1 MLHLNSI
8 LPMLQEV
15 LNQLLQ
21 VAGAVYIL
29 EVDLPPITSKLATL
43 MPMPLTHKINVLVS
57 WEEKKTD
64 CFEVSSLD
72 RQSRPAH
79 PE

>member
-29 EVDLPPITSKLATL
+29 EVDLPPITSKLSYIYEL
-43 MPMPLTHKINVLVS
+43 HL
-57 WEEKKTD
+57 
-64 CFEVSSLD
+64 
-72 RQSRPAH
+72 AH
-79 PE
+79 LLITP

>member
-57 WEEKKTD
+57 
-64 CFEVSSLD
+64 
-72 RQSRPAH
+72 
-79 PE
+79 